1 MLKRAA
7 LASVVGF
14 CLVRGLA
21 GCGAPALLQCRVE
34 AVKMLPDDPMQ
45 LTFGDVADLTQR
57 LHACKAQGDAGA
69 R

>member
-7 LASVVGF
+7 LASVVGL
-14 CLVRGLA
+14 CVVRGLA

-45 LTFGDVADLTQR
+45 LTFGDVADLTER
-57 LHACKAQGDAGA
+57 LHACKAQDPDAG